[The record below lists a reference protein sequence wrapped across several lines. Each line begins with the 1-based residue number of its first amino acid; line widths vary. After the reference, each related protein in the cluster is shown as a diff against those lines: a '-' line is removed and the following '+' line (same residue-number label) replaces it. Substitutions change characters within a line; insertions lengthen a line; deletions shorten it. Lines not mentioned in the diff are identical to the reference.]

1 MNGLKIIVMNMK
13 NYWMLKKLSDHNFK
27 AINLK
32 LKCNDCEGWFTQKES
47 NDKTLEGDEE

>member
-1 MNGLKIIVMNMK
+1 MNGLKIIVTNMK

-32 LKCNDCEGWFTQKES
+32 LKCNDCEG
-47 NDKTLEGDEE
+47 